1 MHKILPMH
9 IKYYRLFIFCS
20 IFLSISLSSTR
31 VAFSRPGSL
40 IRTPSLLVNTFVD
53 EYHIGFSSEL
63 INTSTFNSSN
73 AIFFNG
79 ISSKGFHYGFAYSTH
94 ANIDKEDTSPPS
106 DLSFHFGGKVY
117 AAESMQINMGINDIL
132 YSSSAD
138 HDLSLY
144 VSLLNSGI
152 VLGEK
157 KQLKLQTSL
166 GFGTGKI
173 NADSHNYLEDI
184 AHEARFFFGINMKT
198 PYMKERG
205 GLNVLLDFD
214 GTGTHIG
221 ALFNISEQ
229 LEFKTAI
236 TNFQNLGKLNKYQNE
251 ATETI
256 FSDNPG
262 LSFSLGFKIKD
273 TPQKI
278 PKISNAVVNFSPESD
293 ECILMHNQDNLLNPV
308 GISSACEE
316 PALKQFVATIN
327 KDFRNLND
335 SLLFMEQNIEVNKI
349 VQLKNNYEIKS
360 LEDSIA
366 VQYLKQR
373 ISISELNI
381 AMKHMTQS
389 LQYYYEEEYI
399 LALNEVEETIKRFP
413 DLAIAYARKGSIYY
427 QMGNVNLATLNWN
440 VALKHDPEFR
450 QVQEMLS
457 TIERE
462 IDNIRR

>member
-1 MHKILPMH
+1 MHKILSTPNQH
-9 IKYYRLFIFCS
+9 YRLFIFWT
-20 IFLSISLSSTR
+20 ILLSISFSSTR

-40 IRTPSLLVNTFVD
+40 IRTPSLLVNSLFD

-63 INTSTFNSSN
+63 INTSTWNSSS
-73 AIFFNG
+73 AIFFKG
-79 ISSKGFHYGFAYSTH
+79 ISNKGFHYGFAYSTH
-94 ANIDKEDTSPPS
+94 VHIDKEDTSPPS
-106 DLSFHFGGKVY
+106 DLSFHLGGKVY
-117 AAESMQINMGINDIL
+117 ATELMQINMGINDIL

-152 VLGEK
+152 RLGAK
-157 KQLKLQTSL
+157 KQFKLQTAL

-184 AHEARFFFGINMKT
+184 AHDARFFFGINMET
-198 PYMKERG
+198 PYMKDRG

-214 GTGTHIG
+214 GSGTHLG
-221 ALFNISEQ
+221 TVFNISDQ

-236 TNFQNLGKLNKYQNE
+236 TNFQNLGKFNKYQNE
-251 ATETI
+251 ATEKI

-273 TPQKI
+273 IPQKI
-278 PKISNAVVNFSPESD
+278 PKISNAEINFTPNPN
-293 ECILMHNQDNLLNPV
+293 ECILTHNRDNLNNPIEIDGECDERALNKFVMNINQD
-308 GISSACEE
+308 
-316 PALKQFVATIN
+316 
-327 KDFRNLND
+327 FRILND

-349 VQLKNNYEIKS
+349 VQSKYDYEIKS

-381 AMKHMTQS
+381 AMKHMSQS

-427 QMGNVNLATLNWN
+427 QMGNINLATLNWN
-440 VALKHDPEFR
+440 IALKHDPEFR

-457 TIERE
+457 SIGKE
-462 IDNIRR
+462 IDKIRR